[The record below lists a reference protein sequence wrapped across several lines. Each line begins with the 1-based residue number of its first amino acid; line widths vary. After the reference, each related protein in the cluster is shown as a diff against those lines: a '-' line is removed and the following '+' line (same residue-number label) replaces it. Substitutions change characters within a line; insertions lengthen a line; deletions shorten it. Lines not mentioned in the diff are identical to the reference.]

1 MQVRWQRV
9 LVVIALAAAAAV
21 LAVAT
26 AKAAARVTDNAIV
39 WALAGWVVPGDF
51 GVFLLAGDAV
61 LDGRSP
67 YPSGELEPPPVAYY
81 VYPPP
86 LALATAPL
94 AAISHPV
101 TASFWTLLGFAA
113 VIGGLLVLGVR
124 DWRCHVVA
132 LLYTGT
138 RDALEYG
145 AIGTILLL
153 LIAIA
158 WRYRR
163 RVPVAA
169 AATAGAV
176 VLKLFLWPLIVW
188 HLLARRSATALAAAA
203 GAAALALGSW
213 AVIGFAGLRDYP
225 RLLRDLTELEAA
237 QTYSLFAFGRAL
249 GLPELVAQAAAVA
262 VGVLLLV
269 AAARAARAASDTDD
283 AGERRALI
291 LTLAAALA
299 ATPIL
304 WVHYLVLLVLV
315 VGLARPRFSPLWLVP
330 LLGIVFEALGWYG
343 GWADGSARAPASV
356 LGLVAVVVAGSLY
369 ATGRE
374 PARRGRELFEGL
386 RRPRP
391 ARASR

>member
-1 MQVRWQRV
+1 MHFRRRRA
-9 LVVIALAAAAAV
+9 LVVVAVAITAAV
-21 LAVAT
+21 LAVAA

-39 WALAGWVVPGDF
+39 WGLAGWVIPGDF

-101 TASFWTLLGFAA
+101 TASLWTLVGLGA
-113 VIGGLLVLGVR
+113 VIGALLVLGVR
-124 DWRCHVVA
+124 DWRCHALA

-138 RDALEYG
+138 REALEYG

-153 LIAIA
+153 LIALA

-163 RVPVAA
+163 NLPIAA
-169 AATAGAV
+169 AATAAAV

-188 HLLARRSATALAAAA
+188 HVLARRIGTGVAAAA
-203 GAAALALGSW
+203 GAAALALASW
-213 AVIGFAGLRDYP
+213 AAIGFAGLREYP
-225 RLLRDLTELEAA
+225 RLLRDLTQLEAEH
-237 QTYSLFAFGRAL
+237 TYSLFALARAL
-249 GLPELVAQAAAVA
+249 GFPELASQAAAVTA
-262 VGVLLLV
+262 GILLLT
-269 AAARAARAASDTDD
+269 AAARVARRGDGDD
-283 AGERRALI
+283 GERRALI
-291 LTLAAALA
+291 LALAAAFA

-304 WVHYLVLLVLV
+304 WVHYLVLLIVMIA
-315 VGLARPRFSPLWLVP
+315 LARPRLSPLWLVP
-330 LLGIVFEALGWYG
+330 LVGVVFEALGWYG
-343 GWADGSARAPASV
+343 GWADGGVGATASV
-356 LGLVAVVVAGSLY
+356 LGLAAVVVAGSLY
-369 ATGRE
+369 AVGRE
-374 PARRGRELFEGL
+374 PATGGRDWAERLGRL
-386 RRPRP
+386 RP